1 MLVVT
6 MVVVAGSMIGCG
18 GCKWWFQFLLVEV
31 IEFQW
36 LG

>member
-18 GCKWWFQFLLVEV
+18 VVVANGGFNFCW
-31 IEFQW
+31 
-36 LG
+36 